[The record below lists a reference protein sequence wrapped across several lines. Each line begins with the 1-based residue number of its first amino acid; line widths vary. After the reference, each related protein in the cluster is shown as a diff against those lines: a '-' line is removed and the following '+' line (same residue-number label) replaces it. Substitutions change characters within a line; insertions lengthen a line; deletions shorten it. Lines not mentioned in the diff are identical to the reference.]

1 MKTKRIKWIYSLWIL
16 LIVLSYSWNY
26 YIAESNNQK
35 VVENKA
41 RSFFSQIVVARS
53 WNSKHGGVYVPVTK
67 ETQPNLYLM
76 DSLRDVTTI
85 GGLKLTKI
93 NPAFMTRQ
101 ISEINKV
108 ENDLQFHITSLNPI
122 RPDNKA
128 DAWENKALKSFR
140 NGKHEL
146 LELVDDD
153 SVAQYRYMAALVT
166 EKSCLK
172 CHAVQGYNEGDIR
185 GGISISFP
193 SRIYKQSENAR
204 LFHLLIAHFLI
215 LIVGLFGIYSYFKM
229 EQHLFTIIHEKN
241 QELESDTK
249 LLRQTN
255 EELLKINTEKNKFFS
270 IIAHDLRSPFTS
282 FLGFTQI
289 MVEKSQTM
297 SKEEVQN
304 YAVSMSNS
312 ANNLYLLLEN
322 LLEWA
327 CIQQGLIPFSPEQ
340 AKLYPIVDSSIA
352 MVVDI
357 AAKKE
362 IEIKTS
368 IPYSL
373 EVVADNMMLQ
383 TIIRNLVSNAV
394 KFTPKKGN
402 IYISAKVLPDQ
413 SIEISVQDTGI
424 GMNKKM
430 IDTIFRM
437 DVNTNRAGTDGE
449 ASTGLGLIICK
460 DFIEKHGGKLWV
472 ESEEGKGSTFKFT
485 LAAKN

>member
-1 MKTKRIKWIYSLWIL
+1 M
-16 LIVLSYSWNY
+16 
-26 YIAESNNQK
+26 
-35 VVENKA
+35 
-41 RSFFSQIVVARS
+41 
-53 WNSKHGGVYVPVTK
+53 TK

-255 EELLKINTEKNKFFS
+255 EELLKINTEKNKFISGDLASSWLWFYPKSSVGQSTNSVTANNYQLKRSGMLLKRYFVQHVPLCFVQMIVDQDGRLAGNGICLSQIGLYGDRVGLEISLNEVSNVIDS
-270 IIAHDLRSPFTS
+270 IKIYDNERGVVASWDGEATHIDILSA
-282 FLGFTQI
+282 
-289 MVEKSQTM
+289 K
-297 SKEEVQN
+297 
-304 YAVSMSNS
+304 AVSSDVRMLLSTNKIQGVFAKEYAGRIS
-312 ANNLYLLLEN
+312 SKPLCLYKKLAERRIDTTFPIIPNLEGQPY
-322 LLEWA
+322 A
-327 CIQQGLIPFSPEQ
+327 YGVQVVFS
-340 AKLYPIVDSSIA
+340 KDGKKVDN
-352 MVVDI
+352 
-357 AAKKE
+357 
-362 IEIKTS
+362 IEV
-368 IPYSL
+368 YQNG
-373 EVVADNMMLQ
+373 EVVAFW
-383 TIIRNLVSNAV
+383 R
-394 KFTPKKGN
+394 K
-402 IYISAKVLPDQ
+402 
-413 SIEISVQDTGI
+413 
-424 GMNKKM
+424 
-430 IDTIFRM
+430 
-437 DVNTNRAGTDGE
+437 
-449 ASTGLGLIICK
+449 
-460 DFIEKHGGKLWV
+460 
-472 ESEEGKGSTFKFT
+472 
-485 LAAKN
+485 

>member
-1 MKTKRIKWIYSLWIL
+1 MKTKKITWIYSLWIL
-16 LIVLSYSWNY
+16 LIVISYSWNY
-26 YIAESNNQK
+26 YIAESNTLK

-41 RSFFSQIVVARS
+41 RSFFSQIVVTRS

-67 ETQPNLYLM
+67 ETQPNPYLV
-76 DSLRDVTTI
+76 DSLRDVTTL

-101 ISEINKV
+101 IAEINKA
-108 ENDLQFHITSLNPI
+108 ENDLQFHITSINPI

-128 DAWENKALKSFR
+128 DAWESKALNSFV

-146 LELVDDD
+146 LELVKDD
-153 SVAQYRYMAALVT
+153 SLPHYRYMAALVT

-172 CHAVQGYNEGDIR
+172 CHAVQGYKEGDIR

-193 SRIYKQSENAR
+193 SLVYSQSQNAR

-229 EQHLFTIIHEKN
+229 EHKLFVIIHEKN
-241 QELESDTK
+241 HELESDAR

-255 EELLKINTEKNKFFS
+255 EELLKINNEKNKFFS

-289 MVEKSQTM
+289 MVEESKTM
-297 SKEEVQN
+297 SKEEIQN

-327 CIQQGLIPFSPEQ
+327 TIQQGLIPFGPEQ
-340 AKLYPIVDSSIA
+340 AKLYPIVDESIA

-357 AAKKE
+357 ATKKE

-368 IPYSL
+368 IPYSM
-373 EVVADNMMLQ
+373 EVFADNMMLQ

-394 KFTPKKGN
+394 KFTAKQGS
-402 IYISAKVLPDQ
+402 IHISAKALSDQ
-413 SIEISVQDTGI
+413 YIEIAVQDTGI
-424 GMNKKM
+424 GMNKNM
-430 IDTIFRM
+430 LDTIFRM
-437 DVNTNRAGTDGE
+437 DVNTNRSGTDGE

-460 DFIEKHGGKLWV
+460 DFVEKHGGKLWV